1 LTAGRAVLLVA
12 VVAGL
17 WWVWR
22 RYISNLI
29 GSGSTSSGTMDAD
42 QCKAAYYL
50 YSLAG
55 WSDERIYT
63 QLVDWGCE

>member
-1 LTAGRAVLLVA
+1 MNAQRAVLLVA
-12 VVAGL
+12 VIAGL
-17 WWVWR
+17 WWLWR

-29 GSGSTSSGTMDAD
+29 GSSSGTMDPD

-63 QLVDWGCE
+63 QLVDWGCD